1 MSDKRPRFIEL
12 VSPDNK
18 KSFVAIDEII
28 MAEQNPEGVN
38 TVVTLRSLDKKVD
51 QRSYLRF
58 KEYLHK
64 YHEIID

>member
-28 MAEQNPEGVN
+28 FVEQNPEGVN
-38 TVVTLRSLDKKVD
+38 TVVTLKSFDKKID

-58 KEYLHK
+58 KECLHK
-64 YHEIID
+64 YQEIID